1 MSKGF
6 LTIAQNGEYDYVR
19 MAYALAMSLK
29 LSQKKYNNLSII
41 VNKKQVIPN
50 YYRKVFD
57 KIIYVDKPKEDWKIQ
72 NKYQYFDL
80 TPYDETIVLDT
91 DMLFLYDISD
101 WWECLKNTDLNF
113 ASTVRNYTNKVV
125 HSDYYRKVFTKN
137 KLPNLYTALFY
148 FKKTP
153 EIKQYFKLVEVMFK
167 NWKVFYD
174 KFLEE
179 PPKFLSGDVVYSLA
193 AKIFFNRNWIS
204 DLSFIHMRSRLQ
216 NDNITKWNK
225 ELPTFITNFPDKTQ
239 INLKVNNFNQLYPF
253 HYIKKEFLTEE
264 VIEIYEEAIRLL

>member
-19 MAYALAMSLK
+19 MGYALAMSLK
-29 LSQKKYNNLSII
+29 LSQEKYNNLSII
-41 VNKKQVIPN
+41 VNKKQYIPN
-50 YYRKVFD
+50 HYRKLFD

-72 NKYQYFDL
+72 NKHQYYDL
-80 TPYDETIVLDT
+80 TPYDKTIVLDT
-91 DMLFLYDISD
+91 DMLFFHDISV
-101 WWECLKNTDLNF
+101 WWKCLEDSNIEFT
-113 ASTVRNYTNKVV
+113 TEVRNYTNEIVS
-125 HSDYYRKVFTKN
+125 SDYYRKVFTKN

-148 FKKTP
+148 FEKTQ

-179 PPKFLSGDVVYSLA
+179 PPKFLSGDVIYALA
-193 AKIFFNRNWIS
+193 AKIFFNRNWES

-225 ELPTFITNFPDKTQ
+225 ELPTFITNFPDKTK

-253 HYIKKEFLTEE
+253 HYIKKEFLTKE
-264 VIEIYEEAIRLL
+264 VIEIYEEAICLL